1 MTRKLG
7 CLLVVLLAWESAHA
21 ANPGVIAGY
30 VKDSSGAP
38 QMGAVVEVF
47 VSAAKVGTTVFTDS
61 RGYYEAANLP
71 AGTYQVKA
79 TAMSFLPTLREN
91 VVLHSHARAIVN
103 LTLNTLADALK
114 MIPARRGPNEEPDDW
129 HWTMRS
135 AANRPVLRVLEKDK
149 DQDKDKDAKD
159 NDGELEQSGSLI
171 VVSQHNNERGG
182 DRSMKGSVSF
192 IAGPEAGGFGGTGDM
207 TTSFALEKSLFS
219 SGTLSFNGNIG
230 ASAGDPTGVL
240 RASYAHDFGD
250 SSRPIFTITYRHFAA
265 PGAAVLNSP
274 YSAVEMSSSDSM
286 TIGSFIDLSYGAD
299 LQSMQFAERVTA
311 IKPHGSVD
319 VHLGPNM
326 VVEYRYATSEP
337 DTRATKGFDTAP
349 ADLSESGPR
358 MALTNGN
365 PEVERAAHHEVSV
378 SRRMGDTKVQLAAFV
393 DRVHNLVLTG
403 AGDPTSYSDDVLPDV
418 YSGTFSYGYAPGV
431 SSAGARVVVQR
442 KISEDLTATVDYSTG
457 QAISAG
463 DTTTAWQA
471 LAQRLGVARQHSVG
485 AKLYGVIPG
494 SGTRLIASYKWTSGN
509 ALSTVD
515 AFNASPGQIDPYLS
529 LFIRQPLPCGSFM
542 AGKMDALLDVR
553 NLLAQGYVPVMGQD
567 GRTVYMVQSA
577 RALRGGLAFTF

>member
-7 CLLVVLLAWESAHA
+7 CLLVVLMAWTSAHA
-21 ANPGVIAGY
+21 ANPGVISGY

-79 TAMSFLPTLREN
+79 TAMAFLPTLREN
-91 VVLHSHARAIVN
+91 VVLHSHARTIVN
-103 LTLNTLADALK
+103 LTLSTLADALK
-114 MIPARRGPNEEPDDW
+114 MIPARRTANEEPDDW

-135 AANRPVLRVLEKDK
+135 ATNRPVLRVLEKDK
-149 DQDKDKDAKD
+149 DAKN
-159 NDGELEQSGSLI
+159 NDSDIDESSPLI

-182 DRSMKGSVSF
+182 DRAMKASVAF
-192 IAGPEAGGFGGTGDM
+192 IAGSEAGGFGGAGDM
-207 TTSFALEKSLFS
+207 TTAFALEKSLFS

-250 SSRPIFTITYRHFAA
+250 SSRPTFTITYRHFAA

-286 TIGSFIDLSYGAD
+286 AIGSFIDLNYGAD

-326 VVEYRYATSEP
+326 VVEYRYATAEP
-337 DTRATKGFDTAP
+337 DMRATKGFDTAP

-365 PEVERAAHHEVSV
+365 PEVERAAHHEVSI
-378 SRRMGDTKVQLAAFV
+378 SRRTGNTKVQLAAFV

-431 SSAGARVVVQR
+431 SSAGARVVVER
-442 KISEDLTATVDYSTG
+442 KISDDLTATVDYSTG
-457 QAISAG
+457 QVISAS
-463 DTTTAWQA
+463 DTTAAWQS
-471 LAQRLGVARQHSVG
+471 LAQSLGVSRQHSVG
-485 AKLYGVIPG
+485 AKLYGVIPH

-509 ALSTVD
+509 ALSAVD

-529 LFIRQPLPCGSFM
+529 LFIRQPLPCGGFM
-542 AGKMDALLDVR
+542 PGKMDALLDVR

>member
-1 MTRKLG
+1 
-7 CLLVVLLAWESAHA
+7 
-21 ANPGVIAGY
+21 
-30 VKDSSGAP
+30 
-38 QMGAVVEVF
+38 
-47 VSAAKVGTTVFTDS
+47 
-61 RGYYEAANLP
+61 
-71 AGTYQVKA
+71 
-79 TAMSFLPTLREN
+79 
-91 VVLHSHARAIVN
+91 
-103 LTLNTLADALK
+103 
-114 MIPARRGPNEEPDDW
+114 
-129 HWTMRS
+129 
-135 AANRPVLRVLEKDK
+135 
-149 DQDKDKDAKD
+149 
-159 NDGELEQSGSLI
+159 
-171 VVSQHNNERGG
+171 
-182 DRSMKGSVSF
+182 
-192 IAGPEAGGFGGTGDM
+192 
-207 TTSFALEKSLFS
+207 
-219 SGTLSFNGNIG
+219 
-230 ASAGDPTGVL
+230 
-240 RASYAHDFGD
+240 
-250 SSRPIFTITYRHFAA
+250 
-265 PGAAVLNSP
+265 
-274 YSAVEMSSSDSM
+274 
-286 TIGSFIDLSYGAD
+286 
-299 LQSMQFAERVTA
+299 
-311 IKPHGSVD
+311 
-319 VHLGPNM
+319 
-326 VVEYRYATSEP
+326 
-337 DTRATKGFDTAP
+337 
-349 ADLSESGPR
+349 

-365 PEVERAAHHEVSV
+365 PEVERAAHHEISV

-471 LAQRLGVARQHSVG
+471 LAQSLGVARQHSVG

>member
-7 CLLVVLLAWESAHA
+7 CLLVVLLAWAPVHA
-21 ANPGVIAGY
+21 ASSGVIAGY

-47 VSAAKVGTTVFTDS
+47 VSAVKVGTTVFTDS

-79 TAMSFLPTLREN
+79 TALSFLPTLREN
-91 VVLHSHARAIVN
+91 VALHSHTRAIVN
-103 LTLNTLADALK
+103 LTLNTLADAIKL
-114 MIPARRGPNEEPDDW
+114 IPARRTAADEPDDW
-129 HWTMRS
+129 HWTLRS
-135 AANRPVLRVLEKDK
+135 ATNRPVLRVLEKDK
-149 DQDKDKDAKD
+149 DATKKDKDD
-159 NDGELEQSGSLI
+159 DDSGNSGSL
-171 VVSQHNNERGG
+171 VVISHNNSERGG
-182 DRSMKGSVSF
+182 QNQPMKASVAF
-192 IAGPEAGGFGGTGDM
+192 IAGAEAGGFGSAGDM

-240 RASYAHDFGD
+240 RASYAHDFGA
-250 SSRPIFTITYRHFAA
+250 SSRPTFTVTYRHFAA
-265 PGAAVLNSP
+265 PGTAVLNSP
-274 YSAVEMSSSDSM
+274 YSAIEMSSSDSM
-286 TIGSFIDLSYGAD
+286 TVDGFIDLNYGAD
-299 LQSMQFAERVTA
+299 LQSMQFADRVTA
-311 IKPHGSVD
+311 LRPHGSVN
-319 VHLGPNM
+319 VHLSPNM

-358 MALTNGN
+358 MALTNGE
-365 PEVERAAHHEVSV
+365 PVVEHARHHEVSV
-378 SRRMGDTKVQLAAFV
+378 SRRMGDTRVQLAAFL

-403 AGDPTSYSDDVLPDV
+403 AGDPTSYSDDILPDV
-418 YSGTFSYGYAPGV
+418 YSGTFSYGFAPGV

-457 QAISAG
+457 QAVSAA
-463 DTTTAWQA
+463 DANAAWQT
-471 LAQRLGVARQHSVG
+471 LAQSFGVGRQHSVG
-485 AKLYGVIPG
+485 AKLYGYIP
-494 SGTRLIASYKWTSGN
+494 SAGTRLIASYKWTSGN

-529 LFIRQPLPCGSFM
+529 IFIRQPLPCGFM
-542 AGKMDALLDVR
+542 PGKMDALLDMR

>member
-7 CLLVVLLAWESAHA
+7 CLLVVLLAWAPVHA
-21 ANPGVIAGY
+21 SSPGAISGY

-38 QMGAVVEVF
+38 QLGAVVEIF
-47 VSAAKVGTTVFTDS
+47 VSAARVGTTVFTDS

-71 AGTYQVKA
+71 PGTYQVKA
-79 TAMSFLPTLREN
+79 TALSFLPSLREN
-91 VVLHSHARAIVN
+91 VVLRSHARAIVN

-114 MIPARRGPNEEPDDW
+114 LMPARRGATDEPDDW

-149 DQDKDKDAKD
+149 DAKSDDA
-159 NDGELEQSGSLI
+159 EGSTSLV
-171 VVSQHNNERGG
+171 VVSHNNNERGG
-182 DRSMKGSVSF
+182 DRPLKASVAF
-192 IAGPEAGGFGGTGDM
+192 IAGPEAGGVGDV
-207 TTSFALEKSLFS
+207 TTAFALEKSLFS

-250 SSRPIFTITYRHFAA
+250 NSRPTFTVTYRHFAA
-265 PGAAVLNSP
+265 PGTAVLNSP
-274 YSAVEMSSSDSM
+274 YSAIEMSSSDSM
-286 TIGSFIDLSYGAD
+286 TVAGVIDLKYGAD

-311 IKPHGSVD
+311 IKPHGSID

-358 MALTNGN
+358 MALMNGD
-365 PEVERAAHHEVSV
+365 PEVERAAHHEISV
-378 SRRMGDTKVQLAAFV
+378 SRRMGDTRVQLAAFL
-393 DRVHNLVLTG
+393 DRVHNLVLSG

-442 KISEDLTATVDYSTG
+442 KISNDLVATVDYSTG
-457 QAISAG
+457 QVISAS
-463 DTTTAWQA
+463 DTQTAWQA
-471 LAQRLGVARQHSVG
+471 LAQSLGVSRQHSVG
-485 AKLYGVIPG
+485 GKLYGYIPK

-509 ALSTVD
+509 TLSTVD

-529 LFIRQPLPCGSFM
+529 VFIRQPLPCGGFLP
-542 AGKMDALLDVR
+542 AKMDALLDIR
-553 NLLAQGYVPVMGQD
+553 NLLAQGYLPVMGQD